1 MNDSSTETEEE
12 LKLSD
17 YILAGIKETR
27 KLRDD
32 YIQPG
37 KRGGPVRACAVGAA
51 CYVKD
56 HARAVELGNAY
67 GMVEAYE
74 AFPEL
79 HDEVEL
85 SDRRQAKLGLK
96 SQRIEDLGDLVMAL
110 NDNALWPRD
119 RIARYIRKLGY

>member
-1 MNDSSTETEEE
+1 
-12 LKLSD
+12 
-17 YILAGIKETR
+17 
-27 KLRDD
+27 
-32 YIQPG
+32 
-37 KRGGPVRACAVGAA
+37 
-51 CYVKD
+51 
-56 HARAVELGNAY
+56 
-67 GMVEAYE
+67 
-74 AFPEL
+74 L